1 MPLYLAN
8 RKIFQQFQQKGSV
21 SFHYLLMSS
30 VMLRKPLWCKQK
42 NKAGAPGPGRRV
54 ILLLSLGHVP
64 NQNAWAEIGGVYPR
78 DKQGAASRS
87 RSEHWV
93 VRSKQRMRRWTLF
106 LYLREWSVQ
115 RPRVTV
121 QERRH
126 FSKSRLSQPLS
137 SPLSSLSSQ
146 AVVSSWFSALSGP
159 SSLCFQ
165 GSSFPLCLLWKVGT
179 TKFCP
184 WGSSS
189 ISKQLSTCSVYT
201 ASSSGP
207 QPSLGP
213 TPIAYE

>member
-21 SFHYLLMSS
+21 SFHCLLMSS

-87 RSEHWV
+87 RSEHWG

-106 LYLREWSVQ
+106 LYLRMECPEASGDSPGEETLLQVKAEPAPFLTSVFSQ
-115 RPRVTV
+115 FPGCCFLVVLHPFWPILSLFPR
-121 QERRH
+121 
-126 FSKSRLSQPLS
+126 LLLP
-137 SPLSSLSSQ
+137 PLSSLEGRYHQ
-146 AVVSSWFSALSGP
+146 VLSLG
-159 SSLCFQ
+159 F
-165 GSSFPLCLLWKVGT
+165 F
-179 TKFCP
+179 
-184 WGSSS
+184 
-189 ISKQLSTCSVYT
+189 ISKQLSACSVYT